1 MGQIN
6 IKIGDYVVSE
16 KNYDSF
22 AKVVKLCC
30 DGVYAKQ
37 EESEELIFI
46 PCTAIILSFEEDEIS
61 KCKRCGRLVYDSDY
75 CDACY
80 GDLFGGKTNV

>member
-1 MGQIN
+1 MEQIN

-30 DGVYAKQ
+30 DGVYAKT
-37 EESEELIFI
+37 ESKETIFI
-46 PCTAIILSFEEDEIS
+46 PCTTIFLAFKEDEI
-61 KCKRCGRLVYDSDY
+61 KECKRCGRLVYDSDY

-80 GDLFGGKTNV
+80 GDLFGGK